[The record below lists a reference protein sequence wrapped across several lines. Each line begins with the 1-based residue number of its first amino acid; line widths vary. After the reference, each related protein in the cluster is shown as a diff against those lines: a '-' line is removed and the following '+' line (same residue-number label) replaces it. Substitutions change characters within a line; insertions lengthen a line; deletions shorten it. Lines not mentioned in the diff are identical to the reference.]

1 MSCGQRQRRG
11 ARFFV
16 CPILRRGCAET
27 AAETHTRFTDMFE
40 PPKCARKVL
49 DAALAGMRAAGGAGA
64 PSLPARAPPG
74 APSDTLLYM
83 VRRAYRLE
91 DGSEWQPLMEWLT
104 VKDKAR
110 LAHSCRAWWTYVP
123 PRYNARQARLVIEE
137 SILWP
142 AIIDAPGRYG
152 ETRLHWAS
160 LVGKLSRVET
170 LIKWGA
176 DVNKASSGGVTPLM
190 AASYSGHADIARA
203 LLAAGADVNAA
214 DNGGW
219 TALMYA
225 SYWGRVEIVRDL
237 LAAGA
242 DKHAVNNDG
251 EAAHVWAGR
260 HGTIASAPA
269 IRALLA
275 AAP

>member
-1 MSCGQRQRRG
+1 MS
-11 ARFFV
+11 
-16 CPILRRGCAET
+16 
-27 AAETHTRFTDMFE
+27 E
-40 PPKCARKVL
+40 PPKRAREVL
-49 DAALAGMRAAGGAGA
+49 DAALVGMRAVGGAGA
-64 PSLPARAPPG
+64 PSPPARSPPG

-104 VKDKAR
+104 VADKGA
-110 LAHSCRAWWTYVP
+110 LSESCRAWWTYVP

-142 AIIDAPGRYG
+142 AIIDAPGRWG
-152 ETRLHWAS
+152 RTRLDWACRK
-160 LVGKLSRVET
+160 GKLPRVET

-176 DVNKASSGGVTPLM
+176 DASKARSDGYTPLIE
-190 AASYSGHADIARA
+190 ASLNDHAEIARA
-203 LLAAGADVNAA
+203 LLAAGVDVNAA
-214 DNGGW
+214 DTDGW
-219 TALMYA
+219 TALMCA
-225 SYWGRVEIVRDL
+225 SCYGRVVIVRDL

-242 DKHAVNNDG
+242 DKHAVSNYG
-251 EAAHVWAGR
+251 ETAHRLAGR
-260 HGTIASAPA
+260 VDKHAMRKDGKTAHTMAGCYAA

>member
-1 MSCGQRQRRG
+1 
-11 ARFFV
+11 
-16 CPILRRGCAET
+16 
-27 AAETHTRFTDMFE
+27 
-40 PPKCARKVL
+40 
-49 DAALAGMRAAGGAGA
+49 
-64 PSLPARAPPG
+64 
-74 APSDTLLYM
+74 M

-104 VKDKAR
+104 VADKAR
-110 LAHSCRAWWTYVP
+110 LSQTCRAWWTYVP

-142 AIIDAPGRYG
+142 AIIDAQDRFGG
-152 ETRLHWAS
+152 VTRLYWAS
-160 LVGKLSRVET
+160 YFGKLSRVET

-176 DVNKASSGGVTPLM
+176 DVNKASIDGLTPLI
-190 AASYSGHADIARA
+190 AASAGGHADIARA

-214 DNGGW
+214 SIGGW
-219 TALMYA
+219 TALMCATY
-225 SYWGRVEIVRDL
+225 YGRIEIVRDL

-242 DKHAVNNDG
+242 DKHAVSDDG
-251 EAAHVWAGR
+251 QTAHTLAGNE
-260 HGTIASAPA
+260 GADASAPA

>member
-1 MSCGQRQRRG
+1 MS
-11 ARFFV
+11 
-16 CPILRRGCAET
+16 
-27 AAETHTRFTDMFE
+27 E
-40 PPKCARKVL
+40 PPKRARELL
-49 DAALAGMRAAGGAGA
+49 DAARAGLRVAGGAGA
-64 PSLPARAPPG
+64 PAPPARALPG

-104 VKDKAR
+104 LADKCA
-110 LAHSCRAWWTYVP
+110 LSESCRAWWTYVP

-152 ETRLHWAS
+152 GTRLSWACRD
-160 LVGKLSRVET
+160 GKLSRVAT
-170 LIKWGA
+170 LILWGA
-176 DVNKASSGGVTPLM
+176 DVSKASSAGYTPLIV
-190 AASYSGHADIARA
+190 ASLNGHADIARA
-203 LLAAGADVNAA
+203 LLAAGADMNAA
-214 DNGGW
+214 ANGGW

-225 SYWGRVEIVRDL
+225 SCWGYVEIVRDL

-242 DKHAVNNDG
+242 DKHAMRIVG
-251 EAAHVWAGR
+251 ETAHTQAGR
-260 HGTIASAPA
+260 FNAASAPA
-269 IRALLA
+269 VRALLD

>member
-1 MSCGQRQRRG
+1 
-11 ARFFV
+11 V
-16 CPILRRGCAET
+16 WE
-27 AAETHTRFTDMFE
+27 
-40 PPKCARKVL
+40 
-49 DAALAGMRAAGGAGA
+49 AGD
-64 PSLPARAPPG
+64 PPPG
-74 APSDTLLYM
+74 APSDTFLYM

-142 AIIDAPGRYG
+142 AIIDAPERDGW
-152 ETRLHWAS
+152 TRLHWAS
-160 LVGKLSRVET
+160 ANGKLSRVET

-176 DVNKASSGGVTPLM
+176 DVNKACSDFDGLTPLM
-190 AASYSGHADIARA
+190 CASYRGNAEITRA
-203 LLAAGADVNAA
+203 LLAADADVNAA
-214 DNGGW
+214 ANDGW

-225 SYWGRVEIVRDL
+225 SCYSRVEIVRDL

-242 DKHAVNNDG
+242 DKHAVNNRG
-251 EAAHVWAGR
+251 STAHTVAGSLIAAF
-260 HGTIASAPA
+260 APA